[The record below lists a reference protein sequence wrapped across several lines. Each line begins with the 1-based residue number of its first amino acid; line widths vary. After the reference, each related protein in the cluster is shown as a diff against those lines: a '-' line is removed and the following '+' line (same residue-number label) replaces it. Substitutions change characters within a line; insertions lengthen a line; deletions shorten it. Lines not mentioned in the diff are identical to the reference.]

1 MTDDADALLR
11 AVLAAPD
18 DDAPRL
24 VYADWLDE
32 HGDPA
37 RAEFIRVQI
46 ELARPGPDRARR
58 YQLLVAERRLLR
70 ENRAA
75 WTAWLPRWA
84 HRDLFRRGFLEGI
97 ICEAGD
103 FIARAD
109 EVRRQTPLSIVQLDG
124 TEGQAVPLF
133 RSRVLEGLRSLTL
146 SLPIRPGE
154 WAHLGA
160 SQYLGRL
167 RELVLNAKGPAD
179 EMVDTLVGSASLPAL
194 RALRLPW
201 CHLEDEHV
209 GRLVGHPWAARLRR
223 LDLSNNVVTAE
234 GGLALV
240 NSPHLDRLVA
250 LNLRGNPV
258 ADTWVAEKLHRRF
271 GGRVRL

>member
-24 VYADWLDE
+24 IYADWLDE

-58 YQLLVAERRLLR
+58 YHLLTAERRLLR
-70 ENRAA
+70 DYRAA

-97 ICEAGD
+97 ICEAED
-103 FIARAD
+103 FLSKAD
-109 EVRRQTPLSIVQLDG
+109 EVRLRTPLSIVQLDG

-154 WAHLGA
+154 WEHLGA
-160 SQYLGRL
+160 SLYLGRL
-167 RELVLNAKGPAD
+167 RELVLNAKGPPD
-179 EMVDTLVGSASLPAL
+179 ELIDTLIGSTSLPAL

-209 GRLVGHPWAARLRR
+209 ARLVSHPWVGRLRR
-223 LDLSNNVVTAE
+223 LDLSNNVVTAD
-234 GGLALV
+234 GGKAIAG
-240 NSPHLDRLVA
+240 SPHLDRLMS

-258 ADTWVAEKLHRRF
+258 ADTWVAEVLRRWF